1 MLRGLSPRPAARR
14 LLPVVAALVCSAAAA
29 PTARA
34 QSLPDRLSDST
45 FWRLITDLSEPGG
58 SFISDN
64 FVSNEL
70 AFQYVIPELRN
81 TVKPGGVYVGVGPDQ
96 NFTYIVALEPRIAFI
111 VDIRRQNLVQHL
123 MYKALIETSADR
135 ADFLSRLFSRERPAE
150 LDTVVNAQELLDAY
164 AAVKPDS
171 LLFQQNLAAM
181 LDHLTRV
188 RALPLTTEDSAS
200 LEYVYGAFYG
210 AGPDLTYAVGRM
222 YRGFGS
228 GWPTYRMLMT
238 VHDGEGQ
245 YRSYLATESHFLRLK
260 DLQSRN
266 LIVPVVGDFGGPRA
280 LRSVGEWIRNHG
292 AKVSTFYT
300 SNVEQYL
307 FQQGAAWQRFY
318 ETVASMPLDSTAT
331 FIRSVS
337 NRAWVVPQHPGSR
350 SASMLSSIGAQL
362 LAYRDGHILSYQDV
376 VWLSK

>member
-1 MLRGLSPRPAARR
+1 MFRGFSPRHAPRR
-14 LLPVVAALVCSAAAA
+14 LLLAAVAAVWSVASACAAG
-29 PTARA
+29 A
-34 QSLPDRLSDST
+34 QSIPDRISDST
-45 FWRLITDLSEPGG
+45 FWRLITELSEPDG

-96 NFTYIVALEPRIAFI
+96 NFTYIVALEPGIAFI
-111 VDIRRQNLVQHL
+111 VDIRRQNMVQHL
-123 MYKALIETSADR
+123 MYKALIEMSADR
-135 ADFLSRLFSRERPAE
+135 AEFLSRLFGRERPEE
-150 LDTVVNAQELLDAY
+150 LDALNVQALLDAY

-171 LLFQQNLAAM
+171 VLFRQNLAAM

-188 RALPLTTEDSAS
+188 RALPLTTEDSTS
-200 LEYVYGAFYG
+200 LEYVYSAFHG
-210 AGPDLTYAVGRM
+210 SGPDLTYAVGRM

-238 VHDGEGQ
+238 VHDGNGE
-245 YRSYLATESHFLRLK
+245 YRSYLATESHFQRLK
-260 DLQSRN
+260 DYQSRN
-266 LIVPVVGDFGGPRA
+266 LIVPVVGDFGGPSA
-280 LRSVGEWIRNHG
+280 LRRVGAWVKQHG
-292 AKVSTFYT
+292 ARVSTFYT

-307 FQQGAAWQRFY
+307 FQQGSAWQRFY
-318 ETVASMPLDSTAT
+318 ESVASMPLDSAAT

-337 NRAWVVPQHPGSR
+337 NRSWVVPQHPGSR
-350 SASMLSSIGAQL
+350 SASMLSSIPAQL